1 MSDDGLVR
9 SAVAII
15 SCSAR
20 DNVEWGSR
28 SFELWK
34 LNPSLDPSVCIEIAR
49 RELYDFN
56 FKQPEERNYE
66 SE

>member
-15 SCSAR
+15 SCSTR

-34 LNPSLDPSVCIEIAR
+34 LNPSLDPSVCVEIA
-49 RELYDFN
+49 
-56 FKQPEERNYE
+56 
-66 SE
+66 